1 MKLSKQQI
9 EAIALKISGEQESLY
24 KKAIQTDE
32 QLLLEIEIRKE
43 FWSSEA
49 YRKLQLLEKAQKVM
63 GAIPLKIFMNTVDYY
78 QIDYQYTKSGAEWNI
93 YFDELIKKEALKRL
107 KSKYIT
113 SIEKIQQQ
121 IVLAT
126 IDSSTLEELIQ
137 KVTLALIA

>member
-137 KVTLALIA
+137 KVTLALTA

>member
-1 MKLSKQQI
+1 MNLNKQQI
-9 EAIALKISGEQESLY
+9 QAIALKIGGEQESLY